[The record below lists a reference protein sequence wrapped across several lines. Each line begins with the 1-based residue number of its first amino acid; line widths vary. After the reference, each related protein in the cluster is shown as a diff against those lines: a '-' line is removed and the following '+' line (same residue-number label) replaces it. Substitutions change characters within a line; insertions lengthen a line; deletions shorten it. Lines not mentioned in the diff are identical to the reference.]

1 MERGGILNN
10 INMISKLLTVGTV
23 YVQPYV
29 TVISKSGT
37 QTWKFEFLID
47 QLHFTKTG
55 DRQMKKTQG
64 FTLIEL
70 MIVVAI
76 IGILAAVALPA
87 YQNYSNRAAFSEL
100 VLAVTPRKTAVELAI
115 QTLSPA
121 NLAALNGGALGIP
134 ANVTAA
140 AGVHGASVAAGVIQ
154 MTWRTTDGT
163 SAEPMAGVTYTLTA
177 SGITPP
183 VQWSESGTCLAS
195 GLC

>member
-1 MERGGILNN
+1 
-10 INMISKLLTVGTV
+10 
-23 YVQPYV
+23 
-29 TVISKSGT
+29 
-37 QTWKFEFLID
+37 
-47 QLHFTKTG
+47 
-55 DRQMKKTQG
+55 MKKTQG

-115 QTLSPA
+115 QTRSPA
-121 NLAALNGGALGIP
+121 NLAALDGGALGIP
-134 ANVTAA
+134 ANTSAA
-140 AGVHGASVAAGVIQ
+140 AGVHGASVVDGVIT

-163 SAEPMAGVTYTLTA
+163 SAEPMNGVTYTLTA

-183 VQWSESGTCLAS
+183 VQWTESGTCLAS